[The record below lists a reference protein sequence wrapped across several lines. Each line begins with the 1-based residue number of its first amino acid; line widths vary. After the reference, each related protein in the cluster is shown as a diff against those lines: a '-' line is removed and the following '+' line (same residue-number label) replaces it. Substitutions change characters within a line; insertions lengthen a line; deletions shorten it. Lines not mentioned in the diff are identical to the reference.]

1 MNCRNVVRFCAVA
14 VILAAPSI
22 ARAAQQAGHNM
33 PGMAQQPAASAA
45 AGECMQ
51 AQPRVTQT
59 IDAANARLDVARQTN
74 SPAAMRAAL
83 DDLQGALGSL
93 RAQLAPCASAPA
105 VAPAGGHTGHAMPG
119 MPNVQQSPATQPGT
133 PVMQPGTTQPAP
145 GAVKPNAPAPA
156 GGAPAAD
163 PHAGHAMQGGA
174 ATSARVPGNAATMPA
189 GHAMPMGAGGVGATT
204 ALVRDPRC
212 ASGNINPETAPRA
225 EHGGQAYYFC
235 TETARQLFVTDP
247 AAYLAGGAAARP
259 APAGGGRPAAKP
271 AAAADSHAGHA
282 MPTVASPAAQA
293 PVDHSNMPGMAG
305 MRTAGAQ
312 AKPAV
317 ADHSAHAMPSSGTAG
332 ASGTSAAPGAAGP
345 PAASAATLAS
355 GRRPATAVGDL
366 RCASTVEPKTAP
378 RMLHGGQMYY
388 FCSAEDRAEFAKNP
402 QRYVTA
408 APAVPGGQA
417 APAHAH

>member
-105 VAPAGGHTGHAMPG
+105 
-119 MPNVQQSPATQPGT
+119 
-133 PVMQPGTTQPAP
+133 
-145 GAVKPNAPAPA
+145 

-174 ATSARVPGNAATMPA
+174 ATPAPVAGNAATMPA
-189 GHAMPMGAGGVGATT
+189 GHAMPMMGAGGVAAPT

-332 ASGTSAAPGAAGP
+332 AAGTPAAPGAAGP
-345 PAASAATLAS
+345 PAASAGTLAS